1 MSGSDTD
8 EQNFG
13 NIRAGRTKI
22 GGTDVA
28 LTTLGNISETQ
39 DAATF
44 WKCRT
49 HQQHFGGIREGQGTQ
64 KTATF
69 GTRMMR
75 QHFETANTID
85 LGKMCK
91 HLLTINISAGSRRA
105 RKKQRKKFAIRVST
119 LGLHLLIPEH
129 DNSKTNVIELR
140 VNDIAQFGTGTGEGE
155 SFLTSPPS

>member
-13 NIRAGRTKI
+13 NIRAGLTKI

-49 HQQHFGGIREGQGTQ
+49 DQQHFGGIREGQGT
-64 KTATF
+64 TVGGDA
-69 GTRMMR
+69 
-75 QHFETANTID
+75 A
-85 LGKMCK
+85 
-91 HLLTINISAGSRRA
+91 LTKIGNIWDTQDAA
-105 RKKQRKKFAIRVST
+105 AF
-119 LGLHLLIPEH
+119 
-129 DNSKTNVIELR
+129 
-140 VNDIAQFGTGTGEGE
+140 
-155 SFLTSPPS
+155 